1 MKNNIKMKK
10 IIYGLLGV
18 FALAFTLNSCVKD
31 TDYETPQIKCEEPAI
46 DASQMT
52 TIEAVLDNWHAL
64 NPGNYDN
71 NVLKFAGTD
80 DQPVYLAGYVVS
92 NDQTGNFYKELF
104 IQDDPVNPEHALKIA
119 IDMRSLFT
127 KYDVGRK
134 IYVQL
139 NGLGLNKRHGEYI
152 IGELDGEN
160 LINIRENVAK
170 KQIKRSCEPAE
181 IQAKVVNI
189 ADINDDMLGMFIQ
202 LDNMQFSLSEVGK
215 TFVDPAD
222 SYDTHRTLVNCDT
235 EDEIKLETS
244 TFASFKDNL
253 LPDLKGSLKGILS
266 RDYGD
271 DYYVIR
277 VLGPDAFDFTGDRCD
292 PPLLDC
298 NGTNVGGNTIVFF
311 DDFEA
316 YSTNDTNLPG
326 WTNVNVNGGST
337 LFKVK
342 DYNGNKYVE
351 CKAYNSGENPLEV
364 WLVTPAINLDNSTGE
379 ELSFKTKTGYNNG
392 PALSV
397 YVSTDFAGDVS
408 TATWLLVDA
417 EIANGPSSGYMS
429 NWVEG
434 TADMSCLSGNV
445 YVAFKYKGGD
455 GGVTTTFQ
463 IDDVKVSAN

>member
-1 MKNNIKMKK
+1 MKK
-10 IIYGLLGV
+10 LIYGLLGV
-18 FALAFTLNSCVKD
+18 IALAFTLNSCVKD
-31 TDYETPQIKCEEPAI
+31 TDYTTPQIKCEEPAI

-52 TIEAVLDNWHAL
+52 TIEAVLANWHAL

-71 NVLKFAGTD
+71 SVLKFAGID
-80 DQPVYLAGYVVS
+80 DTPVYLAGYVVS

-104 IQDDPVNPEHALKIA
+104 IQDDPANPQHAVKIA

-139 NGLGLNKRHGEYI
+139 NGLGLNKKHGEYV

-170 KQIKRSCEPAE
+170 KQIKRACEPAE
-181 IQAKVVNI
+181 VIAKPVNI
-189 ADINDDMLGMFIQ
+189 GDINEDMIGMYIQ
-202 LDNMQFSLSEVGK
+202 LDNMQFILSEVGK

-222 SYDTHRTLVNCDT
+222 SYDTHRTMKNCDT
-235 EDEIKLETS
+235 DDEIKLETS

-253 LPDLKGSLKGILS
+253 LPELKGTVKGILS
-266 RDYGD
+266 RDYSD
-271 DYYVIR
+271 HYYVIR
-277 VLGPDAFDFTGDRCD
+277 VLGPDAFDFTGERCD
-292 PPLLDC
+292 PPILDC
-298 NGTNVGGNTIVFF
+298 NGTNVGGNTVVFF

-316 YSTNDTNLPG
+316 YSANDTNLPG
-326 WTNVNVNGGST
+326 WTNINVTGGST

-351 CKAYNSGENPLEV
+351 CKAYNSGENPMEV
-364 WLVTPAINLDNSTGE
+364 WLITPAINLDASDGE

-397 YVSTDFAGDVS
+397 YVSTDYNGDINA
-408 TATWLLVDA
+408 ATWLLVDA
-417 EIANGPSSGYMS
+417 DIASGPSSGYMN

-445 YVAFKYKGGD
+445 YVAFRYKGGD
-455 GGVTTTFQ
+455 GGITTTFQ